1 MKYEDIAVAY
11 YADQDYNKRILTH
24 PTAEDLKDKLGSNL
38 KKVKNPYK
46 EAYLW
51 IKGEFL
57 DVSGMYDCLQ
67 GREGVMKAQLNTEQ
81 KKKDDQKELEKLN
94 VGKATLKSFFK
105 SKSQK
110 ESNILTLQAA
120 LEIADQEI
128 IDFKKLINFLT
139 IYHGDMAIPK
149 FKKAKSRMYLK
160 ALNSFC
166 VKEISNAHLC
176 ATLYHSLLDMEGK
189 GNWRIWY

>member
-1 MKYEDIAVAY
+1 
-11 YADQDYNKRILTH
+11 LT
-24 PTAEDLKDKLGSNL
+24 
-38 KKVKNPYK
+38 
-46 EAYLW
+46 
-51 IKGEFL
+51 
-57 DVSGMYDCLQ
+57 
-67 GREGVMKAQLNTEQ
+67 
-81 KKKDDQKELEKLN
+81 

-139 IYHGDMAIPK
+139 IYHGEVAIPK
-149 FKKAKSRMYLK
+149 FKASKSRVYLK
-160 ALNSFC
+160 SLNSFC

-189 GNWRIWY
+189 G

>member
-1 MKYEDIAVAY
+1 MYQLMKYEDVAMAY

-24 PTAEDLKDKLGSNL
+24 PTAEDLKDKLASNL
-38 KKVKNPYK
+38 KKVKNPYTD
-46 EAYLW
+46 AYLW

-57 DVSGMYDCLQ
+57 DISGMYDCLQ

-81 KKKDDQKELEKLN
+81 KKKDDQKELEKLT

-139 IYHGDMAIPK
+139 IYHGEVAIPK
-149 FKKAKSRMYLK
+149 FKHAKSKMYLK

-189 GNWRIWY
+189 A